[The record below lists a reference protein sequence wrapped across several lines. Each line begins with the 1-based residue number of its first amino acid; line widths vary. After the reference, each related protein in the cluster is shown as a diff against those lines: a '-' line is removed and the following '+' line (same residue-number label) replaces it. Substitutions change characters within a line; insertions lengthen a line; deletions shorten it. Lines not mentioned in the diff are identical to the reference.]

1 MSTRPSDVAR
11 LRGWF
16 SDGTLVDPAGPGA
29 NLVDLSRA
37 LASLCGVPGL
47 ELSAEAEGLRELV
60 GESRHVVLV
69 LIDGLGLEQ
78 LERCPGDGFLRSHVA
93 AETRSVFLSSTA
105 PALTSLYTGEFPSRH
120 GVLSWW
126 LRLPEH
132 ELTATILPFIERF
145 GEKDLR
151 ELGVDPDAVL
161 SCPALIGKMSHRPL
175 AVLPEGLVGSVY
187 STYSCGNTEQ
197 AGYAEIADGFD
208 VAAERV
214 AGSSGP
220 TFTYLYLPQADGVGH
235 EDGCDDGKVF
245 QLLAAY
251 DSLLASLAGRLA
263 GEARVI
269 VTGDH
274 GLQDVPDERVFF
286 LEEEDPMAG
295 ALSCPP
301 SGEPTVPFFH
311 VRDDR
316 AEEFAAAF
324 RERWGGDFA
333 LLTRAEVEELELM
346 GPGRLSPAAA
356 ARIGD
361 LVAVPRRA
369 ASLRWRPKSGNV
381 RVHRGEHGGLTPAET
396 RVPLI
401 LA

>member
-1 MSTRPSDVAR
+1 MNASQSDADR

-16 SDGTLVDPAGPGA
+16 ADGTLVDPAGPGA
-29 NLVDLSRA
+29 TLVDFSRA
-37 LASLCGVPGL
+37 VASLCGAPDL
-47 ELSAEAEGLRELV
+47 ELSAEAERLRDLV
-60 GESRHVVLV
+60 GESRHYVLV

-78 LERCPGDGFLRSHVA
+78 LERCPEGGFLRSHLA

-105 PALTSLYTGEFPSRH
+105 PALTSLYTGEFPAKH

-132 ELTATILPFIERF
+132 ELTATILPFVERF

-151 ELGVDPDAVL
+151 ELGVDPNAIL
-161 SCPALIGKMSHRPL
+161 SCPALIGKMTHRPL

-187 STYSCGNTEQ
+187 RTDACRNPDQ
-197 AGYAEIADGFD
+197 AGYSEIADAFEA
-208 VAAERV
+208 AAERV

-220 TFTYLYLPQADGVGH
+220 TFTYVYLPQADSVGH
-235 EDGCDDGKVF
+235 EDGCDDEKVF

-251 DSLLASLAGRLA
+251 DSMLASLAERLE
-263 GEARVI
+263 GEARII

-274 GLQDVPDERVFF
+274 GLQDVPGERVFF
-286 LEEEDPMAG
+286 LGEDDPMAA

-311 VRDDR
+311 VKEGR

-324 RERWGGDFA
+324 RGRWGDDFA
-333 LLTRAEVEELELM
+333 LLTRADVEELSLM
-346 GPGRLSPAAA
+346 GPGELSP
-356 ARIGD
+356 
-361 LVAVPRRA
+361 
-369 ASLRWRPKSGNV
+369 
-381 RVHRGEHGGLTPAET
+381 
-396 RVPLI
+396 
-401 LA
+401 